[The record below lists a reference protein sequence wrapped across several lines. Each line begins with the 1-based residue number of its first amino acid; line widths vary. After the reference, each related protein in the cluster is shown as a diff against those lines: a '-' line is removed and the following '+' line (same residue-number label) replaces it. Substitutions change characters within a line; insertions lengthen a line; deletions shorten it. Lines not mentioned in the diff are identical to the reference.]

1 MIRRSLAEGIIYV
14 ENFLPENEIKILQ
27 DFCKSDEEW
36 GSIPS
41 WDSESL
47 WQNNTRHVASS
58 KEATMAL
65 YKVNIAMGELV
76 NSKTSVHRPNYTI
89 NRFTPQSN
97 PAIEGSTFWDSEEWS
112 MGPHY
117 DSDYG
122 PPLNDHSGITHGA
135 LFYINDDYEG
145 GELVYTE
152 KNIIF
157 KPKANTLI
165 IHGGAKEFTH
175 GVKKVT
181 SGERYTLSTFAFTAG
196 SMYV

>member
-1 MIRRSLAEGIIYV
+1 MIRRNLAEGIIYV
-14 ENFLPENEIKILQ
+14 ENFLPDEEIKILQ
-27 DFCKSDEEW
+27 DFCKSPEEW

-47 WQNNTRHVASS
+47 WKNNTKHVASS
-58 KEATMAL
+58 QAATMAL

-76 NSKTSVHRPNYTI
+76 NSDISVHRPNYTV
-89 NRFTPQSN
+89 NRFTTESSPL
-97 PAIEGSTFWDSEEWS
+97 IEGSTFWDDEEWS
-112 MGPHY
+112 MYPHY

-122 PPLNDHSGITHGA
+122 PLDDDSRITHGA

-175 GVKKVT
+175 GVKRVT

-196 SMYV
+196 SIYV

>member
-1 MIRRSLAEGIIYV
+1 MIRKTLAQGIIYV
-14 ENFLPENEIKILQ
+14 EDFLPENEIKILQ

-47 WQNNTRHVASS
+47 WKNNTKHVASS
-58 KEATMAL
+58 QEATMAL

-76 NSKTSVHRPNYTI
+76 NSDLSVHRPNYTI
-89 NRFTPQSN
+89 NRFTTESN
-97 PAIEGSTFWDSEEWS
+97 PRIEGSTFWDDEEWS
-112 MGPHY
+112 MHPHY

-122 PPLNDHSGITHGA
+122 PLDDDSRITHGA
-135 LFYINDDYEG
+135 LFYINDDYDG
-145 GELVYTE
+145 GELVYTQ
-152 KNIIF
+152 KGITF

-165 IHGGAKEFTH
+165 VHGGAKEFTH
-175 GVKKVT
+175 GVKRVL

-196 SMYV
+196 SIYV